1 MDGRGRLVL
10 TRSGDAGGPAGTAA
24 VTSRPGANARGR
36 LDAGARALRRISRP
50 VRSSFIGVCGRSIP
64 RHAGLVAAALFLGG
78 SIGYG
83 AVKGGHVPVIVDTLV
98 NVRETMANAAGFRIT
113 TVSVSGEKHLTSADI
128 LAAAGVRLDVSL
140 LFLDADAARLR
151 LKAMPWISEAAV
163 RKLYPDRVEIT
174 LTEREPFAVW
184 QVAGRISVISRE
196 GTVIAPLSGT
206 EFASLPLVV
215 GPGCGLRAGEF
226 LTLLDRYPDIRD
238 RVRASI
244 LVGERRWNLRLR
256 NGIDIMLPESGVEA
270 ALELVSRLDRD
281 KQLLSRDIA
290 AVDLRLPD
298 RVSVRLSDEA
308 ALARER
314 ARQAKDK
321 AAKRKGSDA

>member
-1 MDGRGRLVL
+1 MPL
-10 TRSGDAGGPAGTAA
+10 TRSGDAGGPAGKA
-24 VTSRPGANARGR
+24 VPSRPVANASGR
-36 LDAGARALRRISRP
+36 PQVGGRALQRISSH
-50 VRSSFIGVCGRSIP
+50 VRSSFFGVFHLPIP
-64 RHAGLVAAALFLGG
+64 RHAGLVAATIFLGA

-83 AVKGGHVPVIVDTLV
+83 AVKGDHVPVVVDALA
-98 NVRETMANAAGFRIT
+98 NVRETMANAVGFRIT
-113 TVSVSGEKHLTSADI
+113 TVSVAGESHLTSADI
-128 LAAAGVRLDVSL
+128 LAAAGVKIDGSL

-151 LKAMPWISEAAV
+151 LKAVPWISEAAV

-174 LTEREPFAVW
+174 LTEHEPFALW

-215 GPGCGLRAGEF
+215 GPGCGPRAGQF
-226 LTLLDRYPDIRD
+226 LTLLDRYPDIRN

-244 LVGERRWNLRLR
+244 LVAERRWNLRLR

-270 ALELVSRLDRD
+270 ALELLSRLDRD

-308 ALARER
+308 AEARER
-314 ARQAKDK
+314 VRQAKDK
-321 AAKRKGSDA
+321 AAKHKGSDA